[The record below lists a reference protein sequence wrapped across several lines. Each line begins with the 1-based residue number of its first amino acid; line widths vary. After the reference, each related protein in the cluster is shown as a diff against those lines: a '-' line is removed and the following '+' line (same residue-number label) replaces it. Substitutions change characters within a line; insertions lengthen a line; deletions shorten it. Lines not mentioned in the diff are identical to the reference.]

1 MQSTQQVSLGIV
13 RLDSLHFFVRELDR
27 SRFHYQSRLG
37 FQEIAVSGRKFED
50 IQGMQASM
58 LVAGD
63 ARFLFMKSTREGSD
77 ASRFLAAHPEGVGR
91 IVFQVED
98 AEFACQL
105 LMEREA
111 TLVTPLIE
119 CETDAGGFV
128 RYFDIAT
135 PFGSTTFRFIEY
147 CAGASL
153 EAGLVPLTTFRAN
166 NRFNI
171 GTIDHVTSNFL
182 TLKPV
187 TMWFEQVMGFE
198 RYWGIEFHTQ
208 DVNDKQDGGSGLRS
222 IVMWDPRSG
231 LKFANNEPA
240 APHFHASQIYR
251 FCEDHGG
258 AGVQHVALTVR
269 DIVTAVRGM
278 NAAGG
283 MFMDTPSAYYRR
295 LPHRMNDAGITLEEN
310 IETLKQCGIL
320 VDGGEKESYLL
331 QIFMKEA
338 AAQFA
343 DLEGGPLFIELI
355 ERKGDQGFGAGNF
368 RALFESIEAGQR
380 DSLPPGSRDSI
391 VPGQRAS
398 FVPPMRS
405 SMMPVPRDSFVS
417 PSRDSFVA

>member
-1 MQSTQQVSLGIV
+1 MQTTQLEPLGII

-37 FQEIAVSGRKFED
+37 FQEVAQSGRKFED

-63 ARFLFMKSTREGSD
+63 ARFLFMKSLREGSD

-98 AEFACQL
+98 AEYAYQL

-111 TLVTPLIE
+111 TPVTQLID
-119 CETDAGGFV
+119 CETEGGSV

-135 PFGSTTFRFIEY
+135 PFGSTTFRFVEY
-147 CAGASL
+147 CDGASL
-153 EAGLVPLTTFRAN
+153 EAGLVPLPAFRAV
-166 NRFNI
+166 NRFNV
-171 GTIDHVTSNFL
+171 GTVDHITSNFL

-187 TMWFEQVMGFE
+187 TMWFEQVLGFQ

-208 DVNDKQDGGSGLRS
+208 DVSENQDGGSGLRS

-240 APHFHASQIYR
+240 APHFHASQIFR

-258 AGVQHVALTVR
+258 AGVQHVALTVQ
-269 DIVTAVRGM
+269 DIVSAVRGM

-295 LPHRMNDAGITLEEN
+295 LPRRMHEAGITLEEN
-310 IETLKQCGIL
+310 LDTLKQCGIL
-320 VDGGEKESYLL
+320 VDGGEKQSYLL

-355 ERKGDQGFGAGNF
+355 ERKGDNGFGAGNF

-380 DSLPPGSRDSI
+380 DSLPPGSRDSL

-398 FVPPMRS
+398 FVPPLRNS
-405 SMMPVPRDSFVS
+405 LIPALRESFVS
-417 PSRDSFVA
+417 PHRDSYVA

>member
-1 MQSTQQVSLGIV
+1 MQSTHLESLGII

-27 SRFHYQSRLG
+27 SLFHYKSRLG
-37 FQEIAVSGRKFED
+37 FQEVAVSGRQFED
-50 IQGMQASM
+50 VQGMQASLLM
-58 LVAGD
+58 AGD
-63 ARFLFMKSTREGSD
+63 ARFLFMKSLREGSD

-91 IVFQVED
+91 VVLQVED
-98 AEFACQL
+98 AEHAYQL

-111 TLVTPLIE
+111 TPVTPLIE
-119 CETDAGGFV
+119 CDSEGGAV

-135 PFGSTTFRFIEY
+135 PFGSTLFRFIEY
-147 CAGASL
+147 CADATL
-153 EAGLVPLTTFRAN
+153 EAGLVSQPVART
-166 NRFNI
+166 NRFSI
-171 GTIDHVTSNFL
+171 GTIDHVTSNFMA
-182 TLKPV
+182 LKPV
-187 TMWFEQVMGFE
+187 TMWFEQVLGFQ

-208 DVNDKQDGGSGLRS
+208 DVSQNAEGGSGLRS
-222 IVMWDPRSG
+222 VVMWDPHSG

-240 APHFHASQIYR
+240 APHFHASQIYL

-258 AGVQHVALTVR
+258 AGVQHVALTVC
-269 DIVTAVRGM
+269 DIVSAVRGM

-295 LPHRMNDAGITLEEN
+295 LPRRMHDAGIELEEDLD
-310 IETLKQCGIL
+310 TLKQCGIL
-320 VDGGEKESYLL
+320 VDGGEKQSYLL

-398 FVPPMRS
+398 FVP
-405 SMMPVPRDSFVS
+405 MPRMSAVPAPRESFVS
-417 PSRDSFVA
+417 PSRDSYVA